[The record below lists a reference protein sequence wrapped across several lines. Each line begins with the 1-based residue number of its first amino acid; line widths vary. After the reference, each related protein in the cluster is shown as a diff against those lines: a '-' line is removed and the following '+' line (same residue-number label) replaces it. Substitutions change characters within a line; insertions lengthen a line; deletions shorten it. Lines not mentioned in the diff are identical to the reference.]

1 MTDSSASQRA
11 HVTSASSFPLHNKPT
26 FHSEPTKSSNVNLR
40 SSSGSGAG
48 AAAASGSGAVVCSS
62 SGMF

>member
-11 HVTSASSFPLHNKPT
+11 HVTSASSFPLHNSPT

-40 SSSGSGAG
+40 SSSGSGA
-48 AAAASGSGAVVCSS
+48 AAASGSGAAGCSS
-62 SGMF
+62 SGIF